1 MRHVHGIVV
10 AGGLAL
16 ALSVGLAG
24 CAKDKDGGKEVKM
37 RLDDVPAPARE
48 ALEREAAGAT
58 ITSVEREQEHGKTVY
73 EATINS
79 GGTKREIE
87 VDEQG
92 NVLPEEAE
100 DKNGDDKEDK
110 D

>member
-1 MRHVHGIVV
+1 MRYGCGIVM

-16 ALSVGLAG
+16 AVAG
-24 CAKDKDGGKEVKM
+24 CATDKNKEVKM
-37 RLDDVPAPARE
+37 RLEDVPPAARE
-48 ALEREAAGAT
+48 ALEREAAGAP
-58 ITSVEREQEHGKTVY
+58 ITSVEREHEHGRTVY

-92 NVLPEEAE
+92 NVLPEQEE
-100 DKNGDDKEDK
+100 HKNGDDKEDK

>member
-1 MRHVHGIVV
+1 MRHGLGLLIA
-10 AGGLAL
+10 AGGLGLAL
-16 ALSVGLAG
+16 AG
-24 CAKDKDGGKEVKM
+24 CAADREGGKEVKM
-37 RLDDVPAPARE
+37 RLDEVPPQVRE
-48 ALEREAAGAT
+48 ALEREAGGAP
-58 ITSVEREQEHGKTVY
+58 IASVEREQEGGRMVY

-79 GGTKREIE
+79 GGTRREIE

-100 DKNGDDKEDK
+100 DKDGDDQEDK